1 MGHIM
6 TVNGDEELSEG
17 AKNFLLATEYQ
28 TGRRGK
34 PKDLAL
40 AAAYMV
46 KAAELGHCLAG
57 YHVAT
62 MYFNGQGVAQDL
74 ELAREWALRLNATG
88 SHEFAKTMLAAIDEK
103 KSGTDH
109 PKETAA
115 DKPKRKID
123 NIKTNFGEF
132 AKSVLQTLFGICL
145 LASIGY
151 CSGGGRVGE
160 GNGLGELPDNYRKP

>member
-1 MGHIM
+1 M
-6 TVNGDEELSEG
+6 TEKGDEELSEG

-28 TGRRGK
+28 TGSRGK

-46 KAAELGHCLAG
+46 KAAELGHCLAA
-57 YHVAT
+57 YNVAA
-62 MYFNGQGVAQDL
+62 MYFHGQGVSQDL
-74 ELAREWALRLNATG
+74 ELAREWALRLNAMG
-88 SHEFAKTMLAAIDEK
+88 SPEFAKKMLAAIDEK

-109 PKETAA
+109 SKETST
-115 DKPKRKID
+115 DRPKRMID

-132 AKSVLQTLFGICL
+132 AKSVLQVLLGICL
-145 LASIGY
+145 LAGIGY
-151 CSGGGRVGE
+151 CSGGGHVGE